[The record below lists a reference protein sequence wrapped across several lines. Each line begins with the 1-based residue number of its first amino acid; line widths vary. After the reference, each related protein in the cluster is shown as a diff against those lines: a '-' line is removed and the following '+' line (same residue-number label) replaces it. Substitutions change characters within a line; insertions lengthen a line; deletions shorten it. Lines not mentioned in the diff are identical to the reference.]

1 MKIFSVGSLIKS
13 LFLTLLAGLNFVVGS
28 FAEAAEL
35 TTSET
40 LVSHAR
46 ESLKLAL
53 GDSYRLVPGSI
64 EIADE
69 ALAVDLGNAIRSV
82 IGAEQ
87 KSYRMDFR
95 VQDLNGSKYRARAR
109 LLVSSLWSLDGD
121 KNEDNNTAL
130 RGQDQGTGRLIRVQT
145 QSLIG
150 RPGVSSLPLSVSSLY
165 LRKD

>member
-1 MKIFSVGSLIKS
+1 MKS
-13 LFLTLLAGLNFVVGS
+13 LCFTLVASLTFLASNS
-28 FAEAAEL
+28 AEAAEL

-40 LVSHAR
+40 LVNHAR
-46 ESLKLAL
+46 ESLKLVL
-53 GDSYRLVPGSI
+53 GDSHRLVPGSI

-69 ALAVDLGNAIRSV
+69 AIAVDLGNAIRSV

-95 VQDLNGSKYRARAR
+95 VQDLNGNKYRARAR
-109 LLVSSLWSLDGD
+109 LMVSSLWSLDDD

-145 QSLIG
+145 QPLLG
-150 RPGVSSLPLSVSSLY
+150 RPGTSSLPISLNSLY
-165 LRKD
+165 LRKE